1 MPFSHLPDSSVIAR
15 APGKINLVLRVGPRR
30 ADGYHDLLT
39 CFQAVDIWETVAL
52 SPADEF
58 SIAVSGD
65 VNLGE
70 IPLDGNN
77 LAMKAVAAVARATG
91 RTDAVAILI
100 DKKVPVGGGMGGGS
114 ADAAAT
120 LIAINELWRTG
131 LSQVELLTIAAELGS
146 DVPFLLE
153 GGTAIGRGRGE
164 ILEPIKSLAFGW
176 VIVPSMEHLATPGV
190 YGRLDELRADVDVVL
205 PESLPDAFLDA
216 LYRGD
221 PEALAPHLIN
231 DMAQAS
237 LDLEPELEATLEMGL
252 TSGALAVMVSGSGPT
267 CAMLARDQNHAQ
279 AIQAAC
285 SDRERY
291 AVDTS
296 SPARG
301 AHLVRR

>member
-1 MPFSHLPDSSVIAR
+1 MPFSHLPESSVIAR

-65 VNLGE
+65 VKLGE

-120 LIAINELWRTG
+120 LIAINELWHTG

-164 ILEPIKSLAFGW
+164 ILEPIKSLALSW

-237 LDLEPELEATLEMGL
+237 LDLEPELEATLEMGI

-291 AVDTS
+291 AVVTS

>member
-65 VNLGE
+65 VKLGE

-146 DVPFLLE
+146 DVRFLLE

-237 LDLEPELEATLEMGL
+237 LDLEPELEATLEMGI

-291 AVDTS
+291 AVVTS

>member
-1 MPFSHLPDSSVIAR
+1 MPFSHLPESSVIAR

-120 LIAINELWRTG
+120 LIAINELWHTG

-164 ILEPIKSLAFGW
+164 ILEPIKSLAFSW

-237 LDLEPELEATLEMGL
+237 LDLEPELEATLEMGI

-291 AVDTS
+291 AVVTS

>member
-15 APGKINLVLRVGPRR
+15 APGKINLVLRVGRRR

-39 CFQAVDIWETVAL
+39 CFQAVDVWETVAL

-120 LIAINELWRTG
+120 LIAINELWHTG

-146 DVPFLLE
+146 DVSFLLE

-164 ILEPIKSLAFGW
+164 ILEPIKSLAFSW

-237 LDLEPELEATLEMGL
+237 LDLEPELEATLEKGL
-252 TSGALAVMVSGSGPT
+252 QCGALAVMVSGSGPT
-267 CAMLARDQNHAQ
+267 SAMLSRDDAHAN
-279 AIQAAC
+279 AIQASLRDQGHYC
-285 SDRERY
+285 
-291 AVDTS
+291 VITS

>member
-65 VNLGE
+65 VKLGE

-164 ILEPIKSLAFGW
+164 ILEPIKSLALSW

-237 LDLEPELEATLEMGL
+237 LDLEPELEATLEMGI

-291 AVDTS
+291 AVVTS

>member
-39 CFQAVDIWETVAL
+39 CFQAVDVWETVAL

-120 LIAINELWRTG
+120 LIAINELWHTG

-164 ILEPIKSLAFGW
+164 ILEPIKSLAFSW

-205 PESLPDAFLDA
+205 PESLSDAFLDA

-237 LDLEPELEATLEMGL
+237 LDLEPELEATLEKGL
-252 TSGALAVMVSGSGPT
+252 QCGALAVMVSGSGPT
-267 CAMLARDQNHAQ
+267 SAMLARDDAHAN
-279 AIQAAC
+279 AIQASLRDQGHHC
-285 SDRERY
+285 
-291 AVDTS
+291 VITS

>member
-1 MPFSHLPDSSVIAR
+1 MPFRHLPESSVIAR

-39 CFQAVDIWETVAL
+39 CFQAVDIWETITL
-52 SPADEF
+52 SPAEEF
-58 SIAVSGD
+58 SIAVTGD

-77 LAMKAVAAVARATG
+77 LAMKAVAAVAQATG

-120 LIAINELWRTG
+120 LLAINELWQTG
-131 LSQVELLTIAAELGS
+131 LSQVELLDIAAELGS

-153 GGTAIGRGRGE
+153 GGTALGRGRGE
-164 ILEPIKSLAFGW
+164 ILEPIKSLAFSW

-237 LDLEPELEATLEMGL
+237 LDLELELEATLEKGL
-252 TSGALAVMVSGSGPT
+252 QCGALAVMVSGSGPT
-267 CAMLARDQNHAQ
+267 SAMLARDDAHAN
-279 AIQAAC
+279 AIQASLRDQGHHC
-285 SDRERY
+285 
-291 AVDTS
+291 VITS

>member
-120 LIAINELWRTG
+120 LIAINELWQTG

-164 ILEPIKSLAFGW
+164 ILEPIKSLAFSW

-237 LDLEPELEATLEMGL
+237 LDLELELEATLEKGL
-252 TSGALAVMVSGSGPT
+252 QCGALAVMVSGSGPT
-267 CAMLARDQNHAQ
+267 SAMLARDDAHAN
-279 AIQAAC
+279 AIQASLRDQGHHC
-285 SDRERY
+285 
-291 AVDTS
+291 VITS

>member
-15 APGKINLVLRVGPRR
+15 APGKINLVLRVGRRR

-39 CFQAVDIWETVAL
+39 CFQAVDVWETVAL

-120 LIAINELWRTG
+120 LIAINELWHTG

-146 DVPFLLE
+146 DVSFLLE

-164 ILEPIKSLAFGW
+164 ILEPIKSLAFSW

-237 LDLEPELEATLEMGL
+237 LDLEPELEATLEKGL
-252 TSGALAVMVSGSGPT
+252 QCGALAVMVSGSGPT
-267 CAMLARDQNHAQ
+267 SAMLARDDAHAN
-279 AIQAAC
+279 AIQASLRDQGHYC
-285 SDRERY
+285 
-291 AVDTS
+291 VITS

>member
-1 MPFSHLPDSSVIAR
+1 MPFHHLSESSVIAR

-39 CFQAVDIWETVAL
+39 CFQAVNIWETVTL
-52 SPADEF
+52 SPAEEF
-58 SIAVSGD
+58 SVEVSGD

-70 IPLDGNN
+70 IPLNGDN
-77 LAMKAVAAVARATG
+77 LAMKAVAAVGLATG

-120 LIAINELWRTG
+120 LIAINELWQTG
-131 LSQVELLTIAAELGS
+131 LSQVELLDIAAELGS

-153 GGTAIGRGRGE
+153 GGTALGRGRGE
-164 ILEPIKSLAFGW
+164 ILAPIKSLAFSW
-176 VIVPSMEHLATPGV
+176 VIVPSMGHLATPGA
-190 YGRLDELRADVDVVL
+190 YRRLDELRADVDVVL

-216 LYRGD
+216 LYQGD

-237 LDLEPELEATLEMGL
+237 LELEPALATTLEKGL
-252 TSGALAVMVSGSGPT
+252 THGALAVMVSGSGPT
-267 CAMLARDQNHAQ
+267 CAMLASDDAHAQ
-279 AIQAAC
+279 AIQASLRSQGNHC
-285 SDRERY
+285 
-291 AVDTS
+291 VVTS

-301 AHLVRR
+301 AHLVSG

>member
-1 MPFSHLPDSSVIAR
+1 M
-15 APGKINLVLRVGPRR
+15 VLRVGPRR

-39 CFQAVDIWETVAL
+39 CFQAVDIWETVTL
-52 SPADEF
+52 TPADEF

-70 IPLDGNN
+70 IPLDSNN
-77 LAMKAVAAVARATG
+77 LAMKAVAAVAAATG
-91 RTDAVAILI
+91 RTDAVSIHI

-120 LIAINELWRTG
+120 LIAINELWQTG
-131 LSQVELLTIAAELGS
+131 LSQVELLDIAAGLGS

-153 GGTAIGRGRGE
+153 GGTALGRGRGE
-164 ILEPIKSLAFGW
+164 ILEPLKSLPFHW

-190 YGRLDELRADVDVVL
+190 YRRLDELRSDVEVVL
-205 PESLPDAFLDA
+205 PDALPDAFLDA

-221 PEALAPHLIN
+221 AGDLAPHLIN

-237 LDLEPELEATLEMGL
+237 LDLDPELGSTLELGL
-252 TSGALAVMVSGSGPT
+252 ASGALAVMVSGSGPT
-267 CAMLARDQNHAQ
+267 CAMLARDKEHAE
-279 AIQAAC
+279 AIKAAC
-285 SDRERY
+285 ISAGRY
-291 AVDTS
+291 AVVTS

-301 AHLVRR
+301 AHLVSR

>member
-1 MPFSHLPDSSVIAR
+1 MPFRHLPETSVIAR

-39 CFQAVDIWETVAL
+39 CFQAVDIWESVAL
-52 SPADEF
+52 SPAEEF
-58 SIAVSGD
+58 SIAVTGD

-77 LAMKAVAAVARATG
+77 LAMKAVAAVAQATG

-120 LIAINELWRTG
+120 LIAINELWQTG
-131 LSQVELLTIAAELGS
+131 LSQVELLDIAAGLGS

-153 GGTAIGRGRGE
+153 GGSALGRGRGE
-164 ILEPIKSLAFGW
+164 ILEPLKSSPLHW

-190 YGRLDELRADVDVVL
+190 YSRLDELRSDVDVVL
-205 PESLPDAFLDA
+205 PDSLPDVFTDA

-221 PEALAPHLIN
+221 AEALAPHLIN
-231 DMAQAS
+231 DMAQAAI
-237 LDLEPELEATLEMGL
+237 DLNPELEATLEKGL
-252 TSGALAVMVSGSGPT
+252 ACGALAVMVSGSGPT
-267 CAMLARDQNHAQ
+267 CAMLARDKTHAEE
-279 AIQAAC
+279 IFHAC
-285 SDRERY
+285 SEAGRY
-291 AVDTS
+291 AVVTS

-301 AHLVRR
+301 AHLVSR

>member
-1 MPFSHLPDSSVIAR
+1 
-15 APGKINLVLRVGPRR
+15 
-30 ADGYHDLLT
+30 
-39 CFQAVDIWETVAL
+39 
-52 SPADEF
+52 
-58 SIAVSGD
+58 
-65 VNLGE
+65 
-70 IPLDGNN
+70 
-77 LAMKAVAAVARATG
+77 MKAVAAVARATG

-120 LIAINELWRTG
+120 LIAINELWHTG

-164 ILEPIKSLAFGW
+164 ILEPIKSLAFSW

-237 LDLEPELEATLEMGL
+237 LDLEPELEATLEMGI
-252 TSGALAVMVSGSGPT
+252 TWGALAVMVSGSGPT

-285 SDRERY
+285 SDSERY
-291 AVDTS
+291 AVVTS

>member
-1 MPFSHLPDSSVIAR
+1 MPFHHLSESSVIAR

-39 CFQAVDIWETVAL
+39 CFQAVNIWETVTL
-52 SPADEF
+52 SPAEEF
-58 SIAVSGD
+58 SVEVSGD

-70 IPLDGNN
+70 IPLNGDN
-77 LAMKAVAAVARATG
+77 LAMKAVAAVGLATG

-120 LIAINELWRTG
+120 LIAINELWQTG
-131 LSQVELLTIAAELGS
+131 LSQVELLDIAAELGS

-153 GGTAIGRGRGE
+153 GGTALGRGRGE
-164 ILEPIKSLAFGW
+164 ILAPIKSLVFNW

-216 LYRGD
+216 VYRGD

-237 LDLEPELEATLEMGL
+237 LELEPALATTLEKGL
-252 TSGALAVMVSGSGPT
+252 THGALAVMVSGSGPT
-267 CAMLARDQNHAQ
+267 CAMLASDDAHAQ
-279 AIQAAC
+279 AIQASLRSQGNHC
-285 SDRERY
+285 
-291 AVDTS
+291 VVTS

-301 AHLVRR
+301 AHLVSG

>member
-91 RTDAVAILI
+91 RADAVAILI

-120 LIAINELWRTG
+120 LIAINELWQTG

-164 ILEPIKSLAFGW
+164 ILEPIKSLAFSW

-237 LDLEPELEATLEMGL
+237 LDLEPELEATLEKGL
-252 TSGALAVMVSGSGPT
+252 QCGALAVMVSGSGPT
-267 CAMLARDQNHAQ
+267 SAMLARDDAHAN
-279 AIQAAC
+279 AIQASLRDQGHHC
-285 SDRERY
+285 
-291 AVDTS
+291 VITS

>member
-15 APGKINLVLRVGPRR
+15 APGKINLALRVGPRR

-120 LIAINELWRTG
+120 LIAINELWHTG

-164 ILEPIKSLAFGW
+164 ILEPIKSLALSW

-237 LDLEPELEATLEMGL
+237 LDLEPELEATLEMGI

-291 AVDTS
+291 AVVTS

>member
-15 APGKINLVLRVGPRR
+15 APGKINLALRVGPRR

-91 RTDAVAILI
+91 RADAVAILI

-120 LIAINELWRTG
+120 LIAINELWQTG

-164 ILEPIKSLAFGW
+164 ILEPIKSLAFSW

-237 LDLEPELEATLEMGL
+237 LDLEPELEATLEKGL
-252 TSGALAVMVSGSGPT
+252 QCGALAVMVSGSGPT
-267 CAMLARDQNHAQ
+267 CAMLARDDAHANAMQ
-279 AIQAAC
+279 ASLRDQGHHC
-285 SDRERY
+285 
-291 AVDTS
+291 VVTS

>member
-164 ILEPIKSLAFGW
+164 ILEPIKSLALSW

-231 DMAQAS
+231 GMAQAS
-237 LDLEPELEATLEMGL
+237 LDLEPELEATLEMGI

-291 AVDTS
+291 AVVTS

>member
-1 MPFSHLPDSSVIAR
+1 MPFHHLSESSVIAR

-39 CFQAVDIWETVAL
+39 CFQAVNIWETVTL
-52 SPADEF
+52 SPAEEF
-58 SIAVSGD
+58 SVEVSGD

-70 IPLDGNN
+70 IPLNGDN
-77 LAMKAVAAVARATG
+77 LAMKAVAAVGLATG

-114 ADAAAT
+114 ADAAAA
-120 LIAINELWRTG
+120 LIAINELWQTG
-131 LSQVELLTIAAELGS
+131 LSQVELLDIAAELGS

-153 GGTAIGRGRGE
+153 GGTALGRGRGE
-164 ILEPIKSLAFGW
+164 ILAPIKSLVFNW

-237 LDLEPELEATLEMGL
+237 LELEPALATTLEKGL
-252 TSGALAVMVSGSGPT
+252 THGALAVMVSGSGPT
-267 CAMLARDQNHAQ
+267 CAMLASDDAHAQ
-279 AIQAAC
+279 AIQASLRSQGNHC
-285 SDRERY
+285 
-291 AVDTS
+291 VVTS

-301 AHLVRR
+301 AHLVSG

>member
-164 ILEPIKSLAFGW
+164 ILEPIKSLAFSW

-205 PESLPDAFLDA
+205 PESLPDALLDA

-237 LDLEPELEATLEMGL
+237 LDLEPELEATLEMGI

-291 AVDTS
+291 AVVTS

>member
-1 MPFSHLPDSSVIAR
+1 
-15 APGKINLVLRVGPRR
+15 
-30 ADGYHDLLT
+30 
-39 CFQAVDIWETVAL
+39 
-52 SPADEF
+52 
-58 SIAVSGD
+58 
-65 VNLGE
+65 
-70 IPLDGNN
+70 
-77 LAMKAVAAVARATG
+77 MKAVAAVGLATG

-114 ADAAAT
+114 ADAAAA
-120 LIAINELWRTG
+120 LIAINELWQTG
-131 LSQVELLTIAAELGS
+131 LSQVELLDIAAELGS

-153 GGTAIGRGRGE
+153 GGTALGRGRGE
-164 ILEPIKSLAFGW
+164 ILAPIKSLVFNW

-237 LDLEPELEATLEMGL
+237 LELEPALATTLEKGL
-252 TSGALAVMVSGSGPT
+252 THGALAVMVSGSGPT
-267 CAMLARDQNHAQ
+267 CAMLASDDAHAQ
-279 AIQAAC
+279 AIQASLRSQGNHC
-285 SDRERY
+285 
-291 AVDTS
+291 VVTS

-301 AHLVRR
+301 AHLVSG

>member
-77 LAMKAVAAVARATG
+77 LAMQAVAAVARATG

-120 LIAINELWRTG
+120 LIAINELWHTG

-164 ILEPIKSLAFGW
+164 ILEPIKSLAFNW

-205 PESLPDAFLDA
+205 PESLPDTFLDA

-237 LDLEPELEATLEMGL
+237 LDLEPELEATLEKGL
-252 TSGALAVMVSGSGPT
+252 QCGALAVMVSGSGPT
-267 CAMLARDQNHAQ
+267 SAMLARDDAHAN
-279 AIQAAC
+279 AIQASLRDQGHHC
-285 SDRERY
+285 
-291 AVDTS
+291 VITS

>member
-1 MPFSHLPDSSVIAR
+1 MPSRPLPDSSVIAR
-15 APGKINLVLRVGPRR
+15 APGKINVVLRVGPRR

-39 CFQAVDIWETVAL
+39 CFQAVDVWETVTL

-77 LAMKAVAAVARATG
+77 LAMKAVAAVGLATG
-91 RTDAVAILI
+91 RTDAVSIQI

-120 LIAINELWRTG
+120 LIAINELWQTG
-131 LSQVELLTIAAELGS
+131 LSQVELLDIAAELGS

-153 GGTAIGRGRGE
+153 GGTALGRGRGE
-164 ILEPIKSLAFGW
+164 ILEPLKSSPFHW

-190 YGRLDELRADVDVVL
+190 YGRLDELRSEVDVVL
-205 PESLPDAFLDA
+205 PESLPDAFIDA

-231 DMAQAS
+231 DMAQAAI
-237 LDLEPELEATLEMGL
+237 DLEPELEATLEKGL
-252 TSGALAVMVSGSGPT
+252 AYGALAVMVSGSGPT
-267 CAMLARDQNHAQ
+267 CAMLARDQHHAE
-279 AIQAAC
+279 AIHAAC
-285 SDRERY
+285 SEGGRY
-291 AVDTS
+291 AVVTS

-301 AHLVRR
+301 AHLVSG

>member
-91 RTDAVAILI
+91 RADAVAILI

-120 LIAINELWRTG
+120 LIAINELWQTG

-164 ILEPIKSLAFGW
+164 ILEPIKSLAFSW
-176 VIVPSMEHLATPGV
+176 VIVPSMERLATPGV

-237 LDLEPELEATLEMGL
+237 LDLEPELEATLEKGL
-252 TSGALAVMVSGSGPT
+252 QCGALAVMVSGSGPT
-267 CAMLARDQNHAQ
+267 CAMLARDDAHANAMQ
-279 AIQAAC
+279 ASLRDQGHHC
-285 SDRERY
+285 
-291 AVDTS
+291 VVTS

>member
-1 MPFSHLPDSSVIAR
+1 MPFSHLPESSVIAR

-120 LIAINELWRTG
+120 LIAINELWHTG

-164 ILEPIKSLAFGW
+164 ILEPIKSLALSW

-237 LDLEPELEATLEMGL
+237 LDLEPELEATLEMGI

-291 AVDTS
+291 AVVTS

>member
-91 RTDAVAILI
+91 RADAVAILI

-120 LIAINELWRTG
+120 LIAINELWQTG

-164 ILEPIKSLAFGW
+164 ILEPIKSLAFSW

-237 LDLEPELEATLEMGL
+237 LDLEPELEATLEKGL
-252 TSGALAVMVSGSGPT
+252 QCGALAVMVSGSGPT
-267 CAMLARDQNHAQ
+267 CAMLARDDAHANAMQ
-279 AIQAAC
+279 ASLRDQGHHC
-285 SDRERY
+285 
-291 AVDTS
+291 VVTS

>member
-1 MPFSHLPDSSVIAR
+1 MPFRHLPESSVIAR

-52 SPADEF
+52 SPAEEF
-58 SIAVSGD
+58 SIAVTGD

-77 LAMKAVAAVARATG
+77 LAMKAVAAVAQATG

-120 LIAINELWRTG
+120 LIAINELWQTG
-131 LSQVELLTIAAELGS
+131 LSQVELLDIAAELGS

-153 GGTAIGRGRGE
+153 GGTALGRGRGE
-164 ILEPIKSLAFGW
+164 ILEPLKSSPLHW
-176 VIVPSMEHLATPGV
+176 VIVPSMAHLATPGV
-190 YGRLDELRADVDVVL
+190 YSRLDELRSDVDVVL
-205 PESLPDAFLDA
+205 PESLPDAFTEA

-231 DMAQAS
+231 DMAQAAI
-237 LDLEPELEATLEMGL
+237 DLNPGVEATLEKGL
-252 TSGALAVMVSGSGPT
+252 ACGALAVMVSGSGPT
-267 CAMLARDQNHAQ
+267 CAMLARDHHHAEV
-279 AIQAAC
+279 IHAAC
-285 SDRERY
+285 SEGGQY
-291 AVDTS
+291 AVATT

-301 AHLVRR
+301 AHLVSR

>member
-30 ADGYHDLLT
+30 ANGYHDLLT

-120 LIAINELWRTG
+120 LIAINELWHTG

-164 ILEPIKSLAFGW
+164 ILEPIKSLALSW

-291 AVDTS
+291 AVVTS

>member
-120 LIAINELWRTG
+120 LIAINELWHTG

-164 ILEPIKSLAFGW
+164 ILEPIKSLPFSW

-237 LDLEPELEATLEMGL
+237 LDLEPELEATLELGL
-252 TSGALAVMVSGSGPT
+252 HCGALAVMVSGSGPT
-267 CAMLARDQNHAQ
+267 CAMLACDDAHAN
-279 AIQAAC
+279 AIQASLRDQGHHC
-285 SDRERY
+285 
-291 AVDTS
+291 VITS

>member
-164 ILEPIKSLAFGW
+164 ILEPIKSLAFSW

-237 LDLEPELEATLEMGL
+237 LDLEPELEATLEMGI

-291 AVDTS
+291 AVVTS

>member
-91 RTDAVAILI
+91 RTDAVAILT
-100 DKKVPVGGGMGGGS
+100 DKKVPVGGGLGGGS

-120 LIAINELWRTG
+120 LIAINELWHTG

-164 ILEPIKSLAFGW
+164 ILEPIKSLALSW

-237 LDLEPELEATLEMGL
+237 LDLEPELEATLEMGI

-291 AVDTS
+291 AVVTS